1 MNHLNAIHNSSVG
14 LAVPRMF
21 HHMTNIFRDST
32 AQVSAH
38 MGLHIDRKR
47 REFQEKRIVMGR
59 KPDDCED
66 QVMS

>member
-1 MNHLNAIHNSSVG
+1 
-14 LAVPRMF
+14 MF

-47 REFQEKRIVMGR
+47 RREFQEKRIAMGR
-59 KPDDCED
+59 KADDCED
-66 QVMS
+66 RVMS